1 MPKEN
6 KSNFLP
12 TLIFN
17 WYFINPPLLQ
27 GIALGVKGE
36 QI

>member
-12 TLIFN
+12 TLIFSQ
-17 WYFINPPLLQ
+17 YFIEPLL
-27 GIALGVKGE
+27 IALGAKGE